1 MPVARKRQAK
11 GQAPKEL
18 SAAVGLQRNTV
29 ASSGRLEGWNERNNR
44 RLRETTDAPREC
56 WLEGC
61 SKELTPAQQF
71 YCGELHAANARQQR
85 RRAGAS
91 DAERLS
97 VHFASIRYDAP
108 ERNRRPIPRVSDRD
122 LIYDRVKPSE
132 GRLPHEERH
141 GRDLAPQWSG
151 VALSDA
157 DREALDGVVCRI
169 CARWG
174 VDCGVLTQHQR
185 RAIEIRVVRADRQEL
200 TDTLE
205 QVA

>member
-1 MPVARKRQAK
+1 M
-11 GQAPKEL
+11 L
-18 SAAVGLQRNTV
+18 SARRPKTPSQRASTQRTQRCRRASADAPNTV
-29 ASSGRLEGWNERNNR
+29 ASSGRLRGMVTSATIGAFVRQ
-44 RLRETTDAPREC
+44 LMPRENAG
-56 WLEGC
+56 WQGC

-71 YCGELHAANARQQR
+71 DCGELHAANARQQR

-157 DREALDGVVCRI
+157 DREALDGVVCRTVP
-169 CARWG
+169 AG
-174 VDCGVLTQHQR
+174 G
-185 RAIEIRVVRADRQEL
+185 
-200 TDTLE
+200 
-205 QVA
+205 